1 MHILMAVTEDRAI
14 SESLRAALPPSDLL
28 LIEGSIEEAQRRL
41 ITLQPDAILIDDS
54 NRLGMAALKALH
66 QMAPDT
72 PLIML
77 TARSDRENLA
87 AYALNGARA
96 SIAKPFQCEDLLRA
110 VEGSVTRGATRVPA
124 EQRPL
129 SIGVPAN
136 AAQHQMALRWM
147 SRNLSQMDD
156 PARLAQ
162 GLVDAVV
169 DIFDAVRASVFLHG
183 NGSVRHA
190 ASHGMANQVVGS
202 LQLSYTRGLM
212 RWLEENACLFD
223 RQMQPHAQEAMKE
236 LQVLGG
242 RVAAPLITGGRVCG
256 VLVAGEKS
264 SGLDYT
270 RDELDLLGV
279 MARCVSSC
287 LDKSKQY
294 RDISRQQSRLDAVL
308 SNITAG
314 VVTVRPDRTISMM
327 NESAER
333 LLRIRAVD
341 VLGRSVQKLGS
352 AFADVVLRTLAD
364 GKPRLRQEIRDA
376 AIKKR
381 LGLSVTPLGAEGA
394 VVIFSAIPDGAPGAN
409 ADEDVA
415 YSRIW
420 DYLASRLAQEI
431 KNPMVAIST
440 YAQLLPKKYDSDEF
454 REEFSGVVLGEVDR
468 INRVVEVLYE
478 FAGQPRL
485 SLMESDLNDSAR
497 EVLKQFEA
505 ELRDRSIKVET
516 DFAQDAH
523 VLLDRSQFSRA
534 LSNLIRNSVEAMESG
549 GTLRLQTRRENGHMD
564 LVVHDSGPGVAAQ
577 DAGLIFQPFFSTKE
591 RGLGLGLTM
600 AARIAEQHHATLEL
614 LQSEAAGGAFA
625 FHFPVTAIPSRAP
638 DGEAAEKPKTTSTR
652 GANGAR

>member
-28 LIEGSIEEAQRRL
+28 LIEGSIEDAQRRL

-54 NRLGMAALKALH
+54 NRLGMSALKALH
-66 QMAPDT
+66 QMAPET

-96 SIAKPFQCEDLLRA
+96 SIAKPFQCEDLLQA
-110 VEGSVTRGATRVPA
+110 IAGSITRGAARVPA

-129 SIGVPAN
+129 SIGGAAN
-136 AAQHQMALRWM
+136 GAQHQMALRWM

-156 PARLAQ
+156 PTRLAQ
-162 GLVDAVV
+162 GLVDAVI
-169 DIFDAVRASVFLHG
+169 DIFDAVRASVFLQG

-212 RWLEENACLFD
+212 RWVEENACLFD
-223 RQMQPHAQEAMKE
+223 RPMQPHPQEAMKE

-242 RVAAPLITGGRVCG
+242 RVAAPLMTGGRVCG
-256 VLVAGEKS
+256 VLVAGEKT

-270 RDELDLLGV
+270 REELDLLGV
-279 MARCVSSC
+279 MSRCVSSC

-294 RDISRQQSRLDAVL
+294 RDLSRQQSRLDAVL

-352 AFADVVLRTLAD
+352 ALADVVLRTLAD

-394 VVIFSAIPDGAPGAN
+394 VVIFSAIPDGARPT
-409 ADEDVA
+409 DEDVA

-440 YAQLLPKKYDSDEF
+440 YAQLLPKKYDSEEF
-454 REEFSGVVLGEVDR
+454 REEFSGIVLGEVDR

-478 FAGQPRL
+478 FAGHPRL
-485 SLMESDLNDSAR
+485 SLMDTDLNDSAR
-497 EVLKQFEA
+497 DVLKAFEA
-505 ELRDRSIKVET
+505 QLRDRSIKVET
-516 DFAQDAH
+516 DFAQDAR
-523 VLLDRSQFSRA
+523 VLLDRGQFSRA
-534 LSNLIRNSVEAMESG
+534 LSNLIQNALEAMESG
-549 GTLRLQTRRENGHMD
+549 GTLRVQTRRENGHWD
-564 LVVHDSGPGVAAQ
+564 LLVQDSGPGVAEQ
-577 DAGLIFQPFFSTKE
+577 DAGRIFQPFFSTKE
-591 RGLGLGLTM
+591 RGMGLGLTL

-614 LQSEAAGGAFA
+614 VQSEAAGGAFA
-625 FHFPVTAIPSRAP
+625 FHFPVTGTPSRVPEPNAP
-638 DGEAAEKPKTTSTR
+638 DNPK
-652 GANGAR
+652 AHGARGSNGTG

>member
-14 SESLRAALPPSDLL
+14 GESLRASLPPLDLL
-28 LIEGSIEEAQRRL
+28 IIEGSIEDAQRRL

-54 NRLGMAALKALH
+54 SRLGMSALKSLH
-66 QMAPDT
+66 QMSPET
-72 PLIML
+72 PLIVL
-77 TARSDRENLA
+77 TARSDRENLS

-96 SIAKPFQCEDLLRA
+96 SVVKPFQCEDLLRA
-110 VEGSVTRGATRVPA
+110 IEGSITRSATRVPA
-124 EQRPL
+124 DQRPV
-129 SIGVPAN
+129 SIGGAAN

-162 GLVDAVV
+162 GLVDAIV
-169 DIFDAVRASVFLHG
+169 DIFDAVRASVFLQANG
-183 NGSVRHA
+183 NVRHA

-202 LQLSYTRGLM
+202 LQLSFTRGLM
-212 RWLEENACLFD
+212 RWLEENSCLFD
-223 RQMQPHAQEAMKE
+223 RQIQSHAQEAMKE

-242 RVAAPLITGGRVCG
+242 RVAAPLMTGGRVCG
-256 VLVAGEKS
+256 VLVAGEKT

-270 RDELDLLGV
+270 RDELDLVGV

-294 RDISRQQSRLDAVL
+294 RDLSRQQSRLDAVL

-333 LLRIRAVD
+333 LLRLRAVD

-364 GKPRLRQEIRDA
+364 GKPRLRQEIRDT

-381 LGLSVTPLGAEGA
+381 LGLSVTPLGFEGA
-394 VVIFSAIPDGAPGAN
+394 VVIFSAIPEGAQQSE
-409 ADEDVA
+409 EDVA

-440 YAQLLPKKYDSDEF
+440 YAQLLPKKYDSEEF
-454 REEFSGVVLGEVDR
+454 REEFSGIVLGEVDR

-478 FAGQPRL
+478 FAGHPRL

-497 EVLKQFEA
+497 DVLKQFEA
-505 ELRDRSIKVET
+505 ELRDKSIKVET
-516 DFAQDAH
+516 DFAQDAR
-523 VLLDRSQFSRA
+523 VLLDRGQFSRA
-534 LSNLIRNSVEAMESG
+534 LSNLIRNAVDAMETG
-549 GTLRLQTRRENGHMD
+549 GTLRVQTRRNNGHCD
-564 LVVHDSGPGVAAQ
+564 LVVGDSGPGVAAQ
-577 DAGLIFQPFFSTKE
+577 DAGQIFQPFFSTKE
-591 RGLGLGLTM
+591 RGLGLGLTL

-614 LQSEAAGGAFA
+614 VQSDAAGGIFA
-625 FHFPVTAIPSRAP
+625 FHFPVTALP
-638 DGEAAEKPKTTSTR
+638 DRSQETDTAEKSKPAATR
-652 GANGAR
+652 GANGAS